1 MVKSKINTN
10 VNYDESNEID
20 DEDIDY
26 SSPLYDYKIFDKDIL
41 IALGKQRHTFSR
53 NEIVFFPI
61 YMIVNELPRAKIG
74 IFEIESSKLI
84 DIMDDEGDVKLSKKN
99 IIIYSSK
106 QYISDILKKYE
117 KEKHEKDEKEEKEDK
132 DKKDVESIDN
142 DVIDLLKDEDDV
154 LELNIPEEKQMKTD
168 KEASL
173 ALKDGVFII
182 NDKIKES
189 PLLKEES
196 KEDSQELKHEFKE
209 APKNTW
215 IQKLM
220 KNTNYEIIDNEGGG
234 DCFFAVIRDA
244 FKQIGK
250 ETTVAKLRALIAKEA
265 TDKMFQE
272 SRSIYTG
279 VLVEYQEKEREI
291 KIATKTITLLK
302 KRIENSKNKMESDEM
317 VKQAKKILEDQKR
330 LKVEKKGA
338 KELLDEFEYME
349 DITSLEKFREFILTR
364 HYWADTWAISTIE
377 KLLNIKV
384 ILLSEEAFL
393 SGDVDSVMQCG
404 QLNDSD
410 LETTGT
416 FIPDYYIM
424 TCYTGNHYK
433 LVSYKEKN
441 ILKFREIPYDVKIMI
456 INKCLEKNA
465 GPYYLIQDFRNMK
478 TKLGLHP
485 NEGEP
490 EDDED
495 EYLTRDLYDKH
506 TVFSF
511 HAKANDSPKPGT
523 GSGEKIK
530 NEDISKYKV
539 LKSIKDW
546 RRKLDDSW
554 IIPIRIDGHRWNSV
568 EHYFLA
574 SQFKKGFPDFYLK
587 FSVESGSD
595 ISKDLELAR
604 IAGSKSGKSKDR
616 VLREA
621 NIKMDPDF
629 YTIGT
634 NPIFEV
640 ERKKALDAKF
650 SGNLELKNMLL
661 ETQHAKLVHFV
672 RSKGHIS
679 DTMLMKLR
687 KELA

>member
-26 SSPLYDYKIFDKDIL
+26 SSPLYDYNIFDKDIL

-74 IFEIESSKLI
+74 IFEVESAKLI
-84 DIMDDEGDVKLSKKN
+84 DIMDDDGDVKLSKKN
-99 IIIYSSK
+99 IIIYANK

-117 KEKHEKDEKEEKEDK
+117 KEKHEKDEKDKHEKEDK

-302 KRIENSKNKMESDEM
+302 KRIENSKNKIGN
-317 VKQAKKILEDQKR
+317 KQSR
-330 LKVEKKGA
+330 
-338 KELLDEFEYME
+338 
-349 DITSLEKFREFILTR
+349 
-364 HYWADTWAISTIE
+364 
-377 KLLNIKV
+377 N
-384 ILLSEEAFL
+384 
-393 SGDVDSVMQCG
+393 
-404 QLNDSD
+404 
-410 LETTGT
+410 
-416 FIPDYYIM
+416 
-424 TCYTGNHYK
+424 
-433 LVSYKEKN
+433 
-441 ILKFREIPYDVKIMI
+441 
-456 INKCLEKNA
+456 NK
-465 GPYYLIQDFRNMK
+465 YR
-478 TKLGLHP
+478 
-485 NEGEP
+485 
-490 EDDED
+490 
-495 EYLTRDLYDKH
+495 
-506 TVFSF
+506 
-511 HAKANDSPKPGT
+511 
-523 GSGEKIK
+523 
-530 NEDISKYKV
+530 
-539 LKSIKDW
+539 
-546 RRKLDDSW
+546 
-554 IIPIRIDGHRWNSV
+554 
-568 EHYFLA
+568 
-574 SQFKKGFPDFYLK
+574 
-587 FSVESGSD
+587 
-595 ISKDLELAR
+595 
-604 IAGSKSGKSKDR
+604 
-616 VLREA
+616 
-621 NIKMDPDF
+621 
-629 YTIGT
+629 
-634 NPIFEV
+634 
-640 ERKKALDAKF
+640 
-650 SGNLELKNMLL
+650 
-661 ETQHAKLVHFV
+661 
-672 RSKGHIS
+672 
-679 DTMLMKLR
+679 
-687 KELA
+687 